1 VAQFRLDRK
10 LLVPL
15 AGAAVV
21 VLAIAGFL
29 LRPQTDT
36 PSAEPPG
43 PVAPPSGFAWTAGA
57 TQSYQLLVT
66 TRIRMQLPG
75 AAVPESFVQEI
86 SGLLHMKVFEADEA
100 SVHLG
105 FQLSPVTYS
114 IGDAPEP
121 GIEAGLSA
129 PFLAVF
135 ERDGRPRSF
144 RFPEAL
150 ERQQW
155 IILEEIVR
163 TFQLVF
169 ADADDETDGSS
180 RTWTVSEEHATG
192 RYLAYYQAQRDG
204 SLRKKKTLYTEVRV
218 PLKSSDPS
226 EEPKIHLKKSSI
238 AFLLKPGVSWL
249 SEAKVEEDLVVTV
262 GHERITEALME
273 AELQLVS
280 TSPDAKVGLFGKG
293 APQEMLAAFS
303 FEGGAEGE
311 GARLSAAAAR
321 KRLAEL
327 VTRIGGEPSLE
338 KRLKH
343 RTRLEELL
351 RQHPELA
358 YELIESIEAPG
369 VSKDADATLLHAL
382 ERAGTPD
389 AQAALVM
396 VMEDVSLTQLNRSRS
411 IVALGGVE
419 NATDEAIQAL
429 LLTHANS
436 PNSLLANTSLL
447 AVGAIGRDLKTT
459 APERAGGVRGDLSQ
473 SLARANGPEELG
485 IALKAMGN
493 MGDPTLTGDI
503 LPYVDDPSPY
513 VRSAAAWALSSVGA
527 EGVVEQL
534 TERLV
539 VEEAGPVRSE
549 LVAAIDGLA
558 DQQLDALT
566 TVHGMILGEPDPTA
580 RYRMA
585 RYLGSNLDAYPQGIE
600 PLTELAVSDPSKRI
614 RKYAVD
620 VVTGDR
626 DG

>member
-1 VAQFRLDRK
+1 VAKPRRDRK
-10 LLVPL
+10 LIVPL
-15 AGAAVV
+15 AGAAVL
-21 VLAIAGFL
+21 VLAVAGLL

-36 PSAEPPG
+36 PSAGPG
-43 PVAPPSGFAWTAGA
+43 PAAPPSGFAWTVGA
-57 TQSYQLLVT
+57 TQSYRLLVT
-66 TRIRMQLPG
+66 TRIRMPLPG
-75 AAVPESFVQEI
+75 AAAPESFVQEI
-86 SGLLHMKVFEADEA
+86 SGVLHLKVFEADEA
-100 SVHLG
+100 SVRLG
-105 FQLSPVTYS
+105 FQLSPVTYT
-114 IGDAPEP
+114 IGGAPDP

-135 ERDGRPRSF
+135 ERGGRPSDF
-144 RFPEAL
+144 SFPEAL
-150 ERQQW
+150 ERQQR
-155 IILEEIVR
+155 IILEEIAR

-169 ADADDETDGSS
+169 ADAADETDGPS

-204 SLRKKKTLYTEVRV
+204 GLRKKKTLYTEVRV
-218 PLKSSDPS
+218 PLQSSDPS
-226 EEPKIHLKKSSI
+226 EKPKIHLKKSSI

-262 GHERITEALME
+262 GNQRMTESLME

-280 TSPDAKVGLFGKG
+280 TSPDAQVGLFGE
-293 APQEMLAAFS
+293 ASPQEMLAAFS
-303 FEGGAEGE
+303 ATAGAEEE
-311 GARLSAAAAR
+311 GAQLSTAAAR
-321 KRLAEL
+321 KRLTDL

-382 ERAGTPD
+382 ERAGTPE

-429 LLTHANS
+429 LLTYSNS
-436 PNSLLANTSLL
+436 PNSLLSNTSLL

-459 APERAGGVRGDLSQ
+459 APQRAGGVRGNLSQ
-473 SLARANGPEELG
+473 SLAQANGAEELG

-493 MGDPTLTGDI
+493 MGDPSLAGDI
-503 LPYVDDPSPY
+503 VPYVDDPSPY

-527 EGVVEQL
+527 EGVVEKL
-534 TERLV
+534 TERLA
-539 VEEAGPVRSE
+539 VEEEGPVRSE
-549 LVAAIDGLA
+549 LVAALDGLG

-566 TVHGMILGEPDPTA
+566 TVHGMILDEPDPTT

-585 RYLGSNLDAYPQGIE
+585 RYLGGNLDAYPQGLE
-600 PLTELAVSDPSKRI
+600 PLTELAVSDPSIRI
-614 RKYAVD
+614 RKYAVGI
-620 VVTGDR
+620 VTGDR